1 MNNNSY
7 STWAEI
13 DLKAIE
19 NNISL
24 LAARADVPVMAVVK
38 ANAYGHGIIPVA
50 RAALR
55 GGADWLG
62 VARVEEALELRDA
75 QISSPIL
82 VMGYSP
88 EKSLR
93 DALNLG
99 ISLTVW
105 SSEQINSLSRQA
117 SELSIKAKVHLKVD
131 TGMSRLGAARGDAV
145 SLVGEIESTE
155 NIDLDGLFTHFARAD
170 EIDQSSAGE
179 QERVFIEV
187 MDQIAK
193 AGIQPSYVHA
203 ANSAASL
210 FKPGSRFS
218 LIRPGISIYGLHPS
232 SERTLPGDFR
242 PALEWKAVL
251 SQVKVLPPG
260 SGVSYGHEYITQ
272 KLELIGTVPVGY
284 ADGFRR
290 AGGNQVLVGG
300 KIVPVIGR
308 VCMDQVCVQ
317 LDEVPGAK
325 AGDEVVMIGTQ
336 GDVSITAEQV
346 AERWGTI
353 NYEVVCGL
361 AARVP
366 RIYLDHRT

>member
-1 MNNNSY
+1 
-7 STWAEI
+7 
-13 DLKAIE
+13 
-19 NNISL
+19 
-24 LAARADVPVMAVVK
+24 
-38 ANAYGHGIIPVA
+38 
-50 RAALR
+50 
-55 GGADWLG
+55 
-62 VARVEEALELRDA
+62 
-75 QISSPIL
+75 
-82 VMGYSP
+82 
-88 EKSLR
+88 
-93 DALNLG
+93 
-99 ISLTVW
+99 
-105 SSEQINSLSRQA
+105 
-117 SELSIKAKVHLKVD
+117 
-131 TGMSRLGAARGDAV
+131 
-145 SLVGEIESTE
+145 
-155 NIDLDGLFTHFARAD
+155 
-170 EIDQSSAGE
+170 
-179 QERVFIEV
+179 
-187 MDQIAK
+187 
-193 AGIQPSYVHA
+193 
-203 ANSAASL
+203 
-210 FKPGSRFS
+210 
-218 LIRPGISIYGLHPS
+218 
-232 SERTLPGDFR
+232 
-242 PALEWKAVL
+242 LEWKAVL

-272 KLELIGTVPVGY
+272 KQELIGTVPVGY